1 MMSLLAL
8 GMASALSTMTPT
20 MQTIHLPIG
29 SSTGE
34 YVALHCL
41 APKPTATRS
50 ASTQAVLFIHGAS
63 FPTLLAFG
71 FEFAPGDSWMS
82 YMADR
87 GYLACGLDFLGFGE
101 SSRPAA
107 MNATPQDAPPVNR
120 APEAAQQIALA
131 VDYMRRERGVARLH
145 LIAHSWGTIPAAT
158 YAARFPST
166 VTSLTLFGPV
176 VPKPTEHPEKVDV
189 AWWSLSPQTRYEQLK
204 FTGVLP
210 EKMHL
215 LEPAVHARWAARFAA
230 SAPPPSKDTNGDL
243 RIPAGPLADIAA
255 AEADVYPYA
264 QNHVAC
270 PVFVVYGDYDTVVD
284 RAGAAAFLARFVA
297 SPLKWLLQIDHGT
310 HVMHLE
316 KNRHSLYSSVQAFI
330 LAVEGR
336 TP

>member
-8 GMASALSTMTPT
+8 AMASAVSTATPRMET
-20 MQTIHLPIG
+20 VHLPIAG
-29 SSTGE
+29 SSGD

-41 APKPTATRS
+41 APRSTAGRP
-50 ASTQAVLFIHGAS
+50 ASTQGVLFIHGAS
-63 FPTLLAFG
+63 FPTMLAFG

-87 GYLACGLDFLGFGE
+87 GYLACGLDFLGYGN

-107 MNATPQDAPPVNR
+107 MAAPPKDAPPLDR
-120 APEAAQQIALA
+120 APEAARQIALA
-131 VDYMRRERGVARLH
+131 VEYMRHEKGVARLH

-176 VPKPTEHPEKVDV
+176 MPKPGEHSEKVDV

-204 FTGVLP
+204 FTDVLP
-210 EKMHL
+210 RDMQL
-215 LEPAVHARWAARFAA
+215 LEPAVHARWAAEFAA
-230 SAPPPSKDTNGDL
+230 SAPPSSKTAHGDL
-243 RIPAGPLADIAA
+243 RIPAGPLADLPA
-255 AEADVYPYA
+255 AEANTYPYA
-264 QNHVAC
+264 QDKITS
-270 PVFVVYGDYDTVVD
+270 PVFVVYGDYDTLVD
-284 RAGAAAFLARFVA
+284 RPGAAAFLARFSA
-297 SPLKWLLQIDHGT
+297 SPLKWVLQIDHGT

-330 LAVEGR
+330 LAVEDR